1 MKKRVI
7 SLVLT
12 IAMLLSVAAVGVMSV
27 SAADQDAAESAVD
40 KVIYFTIPDFW
51 IEKYN
56 FVQGGDSTTV
66 YCHVFQIGTADP
78 DFDDFTF
85 QTRGE
90 ICTYDTATGRY
101 VYDFGVE
108 KFNQGQIKYSLELK
122 DNADYGVIFS
132 AKNKSGEA
140 AQTYDLVMGTDCYG
154 DEVYA
159 VDKTYQNIV
168 DSSKV
173 TYLSYW
179 KSSANAE
186 KYGPHAGITSL
197 GVLQGEKYA
206 PHEDK
211 VLAVANFIKD
221 YSANIPTNEDP
232 QVCIT
237 LCKSVGVEPYDVYVK
252 YSTTYAEEIKAGSIP
267 DLQTT
272 AGYLGLSYPPHPP
285 VTTNGGDVN
294 GDGAVDVKDATAIQ
308 LVLAK
313 LNDDSMAYDE
323 SQADF
328 NTDGVVNVLD
338 VTYIQLYAANLL

>member
-78 DFDDFTF
+78 DFEDFTW
-85 QTRGE
+85 QTRNE
-90 ICTYDTATGRY
+90 KCTYDTATGRY
-101 VYDFGVE
+101 QYPIGE
-108 KFNQGQIKYSLELK
+108 KFPNLK

-132 AKNKSGEA
+132 AKNKTGEA
-140 AQTYDLVMGTDCYG
+140 AQTYDLIMCTDCYG
-154 DEVYA
+154 DEVYV

-168 DSSKV
+168 DSSQV

>member
-12 IAMLLSVAAVGVMSV
+12 LALLLSVATVGVMSV
-27 SAADQDAAESAVD
+27 SAADQNAAESSVD

-51 IEKYN
+51 VEN
-56 FVQGGDSTTV
+56 FGFVPGSNSITV
-66 YCHVFQIGTADP
+66 YCHVFQIGTADS
-78 DFDDFTF
+78 DFASYTW
-85 QTRGE
+85 QTRHE
-90 ICTYDTATGRY
+90 KCTYDAATGRY
-101 VYDFGVE
+101 QYPIGE
-108 KFNQGQIKYSLELK
+108 KFPNLK

-132 AKNKSGEA
+132 AKNTENA
-140 AQTYDLVMGTDCYG
+140 TQAQTYDLTMGTDCYG

-159 VDKTYQNIV
+159 VDKLYENIV
-168 DSSKV
+168 NSQERA
-173 TYLSYW
+173 YAAYW
-179 KSSANAE
+179 KGSKNNE

-206 PHEDK
+206 PREDK

-232 QVCIT
+232 QVCVT
-237 LCKSVGVEPYDVYVK
+237 LCNSLNVEPYDVYVK
-252 YSTTYAEEIKAGSIP
+252 YSTTYAEEIEAGSIP
-267 DLQTT
+267 DLVTV

-285 VTTNGGDVN
+285 VTGGDVN
-294 GDGAVDVKDATAIQ
+294 NDGSVDVKDATIIQ

-313 LNDDSMAYDE
+313 LNDENTVYDE

-328 NTDGVVNVLD
+328 NSDGVVNVLD
-338 VTYIQLYAANLL
+338 VTLIQLYAANLL